1 MAVTRYRDVS
11 EMPEPPRPSGAE
23 LVRRI
28 RAVMGRAARLA
39 GLGYPAGVHRFR
51 TLEQAQAARDA
62 VTRDRARLRIA
73 R

>member
-11 EMPEPPRPSGAE
+11 AMPDLPRPAGAE

-28 RAVMGRAARLA
+28 REVMSRAARLA
-39 GLGYPAGVHRFR
+39 GAGYPPGVHRFR

-62 VTRDRARLRIA
+62 VVRERARRLAA

>member
-11 EMPEPPRPSGAE
+11 AMPEPSRPKGAE

-28 RAVMGRAARLA
+28 RAVMARAVRLA

-51 TLEQAQAARDA
+51 TLEEAQAARDA
-62 VTRDRARLRIA
+62 VTRARARRRTA